1 MSELSPRTS
10 PTALFRIIEQIKA
23 RLSAVEAR
31 PLATAAPVTVTT
43 EQLTAS
49 WNDPVAKTY
58 WLINRTDRA
67 YTIKRISA
75 QLTSGTCTAQLVI
88 SAGNL
93 GSAVSCSTS
102 QVSSVVSLAI
112 PSGNFLKVTLTSVV
126 SAADLCITLDYE

>member
-75 QLTSGTCTAQLVI
+75 QLTSGTCTAQLVTG
-88 SAGNL
+88 AGNL

-102 QVSSVVSLAI
+102 QVSSVVSLVI
-112 PSGNFLKVTLTSVV
+112 PAGDFLKVTLTSVV

>member
-10 PTALFRIIEQIKA
+10 PTALFRIVEQIKN

-31 PLATAAPVTVTT
+31 PLAAAAPVTATT
-43 EQLTAS
+43 EQLSAS

-75 QLTSGTCTAQLVI
+75 QLTSGTCTAQLVT

-93 GSAVSCSTS
+93 GSAISCSTS
-102 QVSSVVSLAI
+102 QATSVVSLAI
-112 PSGNFLKVTLTSVV
+112 PAGDFLKVTLTSVV

>member
-10 PTALFRIIEQIKA
+10 PTALFRILEQIKA

-31 PLATAAPVTVTT
+31 PLATAAPATATT

-75 QLTSGTCTAQLVI
+75 QLTSGTCTAQLVTG
-88 SAGNL
+88 AGNL

-112 PSGNFLKVTLTSVV
+112 PAGDFLKVTLTSVV

>member
-10 PTALFRIIEQIKA
+10 PTALFRIVEQIKN

-31 PLATAAPVTVTT
+31 PLAAAVAMT
-43 EQLTAS
+43 EQLSAS

-75 QLTSGTCTAQLVI
+75 QLTSGTCTAQLVT

-93 GSAVSCSTS
+93 GSAISCSTS
-102 QVSSVVSLAI
+102 QATSVVSLAI
-112 PSGNFLKVTLTSVV
+112 PAGDFLKVTLTSVV